1 MGFIKYFSK
10 NVFHFIVKTLVI
22 SKSQDKRRPNGENF
36 WKFYKACE
44 FIDYVAEWCSYKVTC
59 NKFT

>member
-36 WKFYKACE
+36 
-44 FIDYVAEWCSYKVTC
+44 
-59 NKFT
+59 